1 MGECDLDA
9 IDTFLNEC
17 FHADHG
23 VKQTDVVIL
32 RNSDPTEGIEKVIN
46 MPQFEQ
52 KVKYIKG
59 NPLDKTDLDRC
70 KL

>member
-23 VKQTDVVIL
+23 SAQTDVVIL
-32 RNSDPTEGIEKVIN
+32 RNRDPTEEIEKVIG
-46 MPQFEQ
+46 MP
-52 KVKYIKG
+52 
-59 NPLDKTDLDRC
+59 
-70 KL
+70 